1 MKKPL
6 LIALVAIGSLT
17 ILAST
22 NVLTSILTKKKCL
35 PKEIDGD
42 LYIDYTEDSNHPAL
56 YLQQVSPD
64 IFKDNPSYVV
74 IRVTHIRK

>member
-1 MKKPL
+1 MKKSA
-6 LIALVAIGSLT
+6 LIALAAIGSLI

-22 NVLTSILTKKKCL
+22 NVLTAKLTKKRCL

-64 IFKDNPSYVV
+64 IFKDNPNYVV